1 MVMNWVDIL
10 LLITLGAALV
20 WGLRTGILAAVFAAI
35 GVVVGWWLAGRYA
48 DDVGG
53 MAGSI
58 AAADSIITSMAYWV
72 IIALTMAV
80 VVKIGSLIRPMLV
93 IGTLGT
99 AGMADRI
106 GGLILGGIIGLVI
119 ACAVIVV
126 LARLAFDFSVE
137 VPASELVGR
146 GPGIV
151 SIENQRQ
158 SLVDSLSGS
167 GVVSSFMDVRDFLP
181 EGMLGLV
188 PDDFDMGLDLLSQ
201 NMS

>member
-10 LLITLGAALV
+10 LLIILGAALV
-20 WGLRTGILAAVFAAI
+20 WGLRTGIFAAVFAAI
-35 GVVVGWWLAGRYA
+35 GVVAGWWLAGRYA

-53 MAGSI
+53 LAGSV
-58 AAADSIITSMAYWV
+58 AAADSIITAVAYWV

-106 GGLILGGIIGLVI
+106 GGLILGGLIGLVI
-119 ACAVIVV
+119 VCAVIVV

-137 VPASELVGR
+137 VPASELLGR

-151 SIENQRQ
+151 AIENQRQ

-167 GVVSSFMDVRDFLP
+167 SAVSLFMDARDFLP
-181 EGMLGLV
+181 DGMLGLV
-188 PDDFDMGLDLLSQ
+188 PDDFDMGLDLLGH

>member
-10 LLITLGAALV
+10 LLIILGAALV
-20 WGLRTGILAAVFAAI
+20 WGLRTGIFAAVFAAI
-35 GVVVGWWLAGRYA
+35 GVVAGWWLAGRYA

-53 MAGSI
+53 LAGSV
-58 AAADSIITSMAYWV
+58 AAADSIITAVAYWV

-119 ACAVIVV
+119 VCAVIVV

-137 VPASELVGR
+137 VPASELLGR

-151 SIENQRQ
+151 AIENQRQ

-167 GVVSSFMDVRDFLP
+167 SAVSLFMDVRDFLP
-181 EGMLGLV
+181 DGMLGLV
-188 PDDFDMGLDLLSQ
+188 PDDFDMGLDLLGQ

>member
-1 MVMNWVDIL
+1 MNWVDIL
-10 LLITLGAALV
+10 LLIILGAALV
-20 WGLRTGILAAVFAAI
+20 WGLRTGVLAAVFAAI

-53 MAGSI
+53 MAGSV
-58 AAADSIITSMAYWV
+58 AAADSIITAVAYWV

-167 GVVSSFMDVRDFLP
+167 GVVSFFMDVRDFLP

-188 PDDFDMGLDLLSQ
+188 PDDFDMGLDLLGQ

>member
-10 LLITLGAALV
+10 LLIILGAALV
-20 WGLRTGILAAVFAAI
+20 WGLRTGIFAAVFAAI
-35 GVVVGWWLAGRYA
+35 GVVAGWWLAGRYA

-53 MAGSI
+53 LAGSV
-58 AAADSIITSMAYWV
+58 AAADSIITAVAYWV

-106 GGLILGGIIGLVI
+106 GGLILGGLIGLVI
-119 ACAVIVV
+119 VCAVIVV

-137 VPASELVGR
+137 VPASELLGR

-151 SIENQRQ
+151 AIENQRQ

-167 GVVSSFMDVRDFLP
+167 SAVSLFMDVRDFLP
-181 EGMLGLV
+181 DGMLGLV
-188 PDDFDMGLDLLSQ
+188 PDDFDMGLDLLGQ

>member
-10 LLITLGAALV
+10 LLIILGAALV
-20 WGLRTGILAAVFAAI
+20 WGLRTGIFAAVFAAI
-35 GVVVGWWLAGRYA
+35 GVVAGWWLAGRYA

-53 MAGSI
+53 LAGSV
-58 AAADSIITSMAYWV
+58 AAADSIITAVAYWV

-106 GGLILGGIIGLVI
+106 GGLILGGLIGLVI
-119 ACAVIVV
+119 VCAVIVV

-137 VPASELVGR
+137 VPASELLGR

-151 SIENQRQ
+151 AIENQRQ

-167 GVVSSFMDVRDFLP
+167 SAVSLFMDARDFLP
-181 EGMLGLV
+181 DGMLGLV
-188 PDDFDMGLDLLSQ
+188 PDDFDMGLDLLGQ